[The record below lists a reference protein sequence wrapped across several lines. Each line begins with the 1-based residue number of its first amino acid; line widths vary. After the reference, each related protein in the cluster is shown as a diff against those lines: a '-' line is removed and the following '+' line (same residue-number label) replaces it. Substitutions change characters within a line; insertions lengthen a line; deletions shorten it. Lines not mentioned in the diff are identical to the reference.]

1 MKWFVKSLAE
11 IQTRFKRNVRNI
23 NKSFANDSVS
33 IDSKVMRRD
42 VRIATNSLACKV
54 QCPKGIRGRRGRPG
68 HRGPKGNPGPQGVRG
83 PPGPMGPPRAEG
95 DLGRAISAPSI
106 VAPPISMVVNETD
119 TATFWCKA
127 DGYPQPKVTWL
138 KNNSSLPADKRVVSS
153 SGELN
158 ITDVTSED
166 NGEYTCVAR
175 NIFGVMAS
183 LATLSVQG
191 GKYFFSNSHIINWR
205 YNIQHS
211 NKI

>member
-1 MKWFVKSLAE
+1 MKKSKAQPVSKTLVLPSLLLSEIELHSNRQMCQVLNKPSEPHNTAKGENGRGMDMSHSDAQKE

-119 TATFWCKA
+119 TATF
-127 DGYPQPKVTWL
+127 
-138 KNNSSLPADKRVVSS
+138 
-153 SGELN
+153 
-158 ITDVTSED
+158 
-166 NGEYTCVAR
+166 
-175 NIFGVMAS
+175 
-183 LATLSVQG
+183 
-191 GKYFFSNSHIINWR
+191 
-205 YNIQHS
+205 
-211 NKI
+211 